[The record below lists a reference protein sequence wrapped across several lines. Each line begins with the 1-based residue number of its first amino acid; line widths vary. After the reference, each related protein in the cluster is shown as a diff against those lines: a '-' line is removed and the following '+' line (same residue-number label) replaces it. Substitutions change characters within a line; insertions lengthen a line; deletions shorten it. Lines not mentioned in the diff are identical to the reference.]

1 MKYIHSY
8 WDRRVVNTLS
18 STVVTPV
25 NDHAAVAAGHYGDL
39 RGDALRLP
47 VVFIATVPTILPSLT
62 PPTLLFLTCGTMQ
75 LSPGGLTRT
84 SRCPHRFFL
93 AATAFF
99 CLVTVRHFAGLSAA
113 VPPLRRHVGRSLSL
127 PPSCAPSQPCRR
139 LHDCPSHAAVAS
151 QSSPPASLL
160 TRWALV
166 IIFSRHSTLSR
177 QRAVGVPGI
186 TGFLCSRPC
195 GPTF

>member
-25 NDHAAVAAGHYGDL
+25 NDHAAVAAGHYGGL
-39 RGDALRLP
+39 RGDAPRLP
-47 VVFIATVPTILPSLT
+47 VVFIAAVPTILPSLT
-62 PPTLLFLTCGTMQ
+62 PPMLLFLTCGTMQ

-113 VPPLRRHVGRSLSL
+113 VPPLRRRVGRSLSRL
-127 PPSCAPSQPCRR
+127 PSCATYQAHCHV
-139 LHDCPSHAAVAS
+139 HDCPATPL
-151 QSSPPASLL
+151 SPPRVLL
-160 TRWALV
+160 QPPLFAGL
-166 IIFSRHSTLSR
+166 
-177 QRAVGVPGI
+177 
-186 TGFLCSRPC
+186 
-195 GPTF
+195 